1 MALLGVGAASLHFDT
16 LSDDIYVMAIVA
28 AVFHLFNHATFK
40 GSLFMMVGIV
50 DHETGTRDIRRLGGL
65 MRIMPITATIAFIGT
80 FAMAGIPPFNGF
92 LSKEMFFESMV
103 NITQL
108 QLFDASTWG
117 VLLPVVAWVAS
128 VFTFVYSMIIFFKT
142 FTGKVKPY
150 LLPKNRMKR
159 HSDYFYHRLFYRFSW
174 LVLVSSLI

>member
-1 MALLGVGAASLHFDT
+1 
-16 LSDDIYVMAIVA
+16 
-28 AVFHLFNHATFK
+28 
-40 GSLFMMVGIV
+40 
-50 DHETGTRDIRRLGGL
+50 
-65 MRIMPITATIAFIGT
+65 
-80 FAMAGIPPFNGF
+80 
-92 LSKEMFFESMV
+92 MV